1 MPTETPM
8 DESTIKATNLIR
20 AIQNIRKENQ
30 TFQGWHGNALQQLVT
45 IFGTTVENIAPNPTD
60 TI

>member
-1 MPTETPM
+1 M